1 MNGFS
6 EESCLAGV
14 EDYDLWLRLARKGC
28 KMAFVRDV
36 LGYYRTHDDSF
47 SAKIENIVR
56 ISPICL
62 ISILEIG
69 NRKTYIIVF

>member
-47 SAKIENIVR
+47 SAKIEKH
-56 ISPICL
+56 CAHL
-62 ISILEIG
+62 
-69 NRKTYIIVF
+69 TYLFDQHFRDWQPKNLYYRF